1 MPDAKETGDVQDGA
15 PRQRAPTMESGLGWL
30 GWLLVAVIAGVL
42 LVVPA
47 VLLLLPGRQGL
58 LEGLGVGLRGAY
70 LVIPLVA
77 AMLFGLVGVWAAV
90 RARRR

>member
-1 MPDAKETGDVQDGA
+1 MPDAAKDGDAEAGG

-30 GWLLVAVIAGVL
+30 GWLLVAVIGLVL

-47 VLLLLPGRQGL
+47 VLLLLPESPGALEWTGL
-58 LEGLGVGLRGAY
+58 GLRGAY

-77 AMLFGLVGVWAAV
+77 AMLFGLVAVWAAV
-90 RARRR
+90 RARRM

>member
-1 MPDAKETGDVQDGA
+1 MAEAAETDEQGGG

-30 GWLLVAVIAGVL
+30 GWLLVAVIGFVL

-47 VLLLLPGRQGL
+47 VLLLLPGSQGL
-58 LEGLGVGLRGAY
+58 LEGLGVGLQWAY

-77 AMLFGLVGVWAAV
+77 AMLFGLVAVWAAV
-90 RARRR
+90 RARRM